1 MKKTLATLAATTTLL
16 LLAACGGGGDD
27 SKGSATTS
35 NTNTATTDQ
44 SDNVTATDSQ
54 VVADVK
60 SSNIDFVSTNR
71 PAGTWRWSGTPQQH
85 VRVYI
90 PAPATGN
97 TTEQDYANKAK
108 TSIAT
113 INAKLSSLLVLE
125 ATDSAPTD
133 GSNYIRVSY
142 GTSYVPAG
150 STSYQNYCAN
160 VSTAPS
166 VGNQIQPDS
175 QNGIASNPVY
185 LNLGNGHCDV
195 TQDIVTHE
203 FGHALGLASHF
214 NGFGGDGPSI
224 STAFWDVLA
233 TLYSNPQST
242 PASSLVVKRAAN

>member
-1 MKKTLATLAATTTLL
+1 MQKTLAALAATTLL
-16 LLAACGGGGDD
+16 LLTACGGGGDD
-27 SKGSATTS
+27 SKGSATATS
-35 NTNTATTDQ
+35 NTATTDQ

-60 SSNIDFVSTNR
+60 SSNIDFLPTNR

-90 PAPATGN
+90 PAPASGN
-97 TTEQDYANKAK
+97 TTEQDYANKVK
-108 TSIAT
+108 TSIAS
-113 INAKLSSLLVLE
+113 INAKLTGLLVLE
-125 ATDSAPTD
+125 AMDSPPTD

-242 PASSLVVKRAAN
+242 PASSLVVKRAAD

>member
-1 MKKTLATLAATTTLL
+1 MRKKLMSASAIAFSFM
-16 LLAACGGGGDD
+16 LAACGGGGDD
-27 SKGSATTS
+27 SKSSSTTTG
-35 NTNTATTDQ
+35 NTVITDQ
-44 SDNVTATDSQ
+44 SDNVTATDNQ

-60 SSNIDFVSTNR
+60 SSNIDFLPTNR

-90 PAPATGN
+90 PAPASGN
-97 TTEQDYANKAK
+97 TAEQDYANKAK

-113 INAKLSSLLVLE
+113 INAKMSGLLVLE
-125 ATDSAPTD
+125 ATDSASTD
-133 GSNYIRVSY
+133 GNNYIRVSY

-150 STSYQNYCAN
+150 STAYQNYCAN

-214 NGFGGDGPSI
+214 IGFGGDGPSI